1 VTDASP
7 PVSKVV
13 LDKALSTVL
22 IVVSS
27 PAWLAILVATSVE
40 RALSRRAR
48 GGLFHTEL
56 RVSGGQTFRLY
67 KFRILTSEGEEK
79 IRSGA
84 RPKEVENDP
93 SNLTRVGSLLKK
105 VGLDEMPQLLH
116 VLSGTMSLVG
126 PRPKP
131 VREYHEEIERGHT
144 FRAQLRAGLTGPSQV
159 LKGTDPK
166 MRRAVEDEFE
176 YLDLL
181 QRGSQWE
188 VLRTD
193 LGIIRRTVSV
203 LLRAT
208 GE

>member
-1 VTDASP
+1 MTPPSS
-7 PVSKVV
+7 PVSKLV
-13 LDKALSTVL
+13 LDKTLSAVM

-27 PAWLAILVATSVE
+27 PVWLSILLAISVE

-48 GGLFHTEL
+48 GGFLHTEL
-56 RVSGGQTFRLY
+56 RVSGGEPFRLY

-131 VREYHEEIERGHT
+131 VREYHEELERGHM
-144 FRAQLRAGLTGPSQV
+144 FRAQLRAGLTGPTQV

-166 MRRAVEDEFE
+166 TRHAVEDEFA
-176 YLDLL
+176 YLELL
-181 QRGSQWE
+181 QHGSQWAI
-188 VLRTD
+188 LRTD

-203 LLRAT
+203 LVRAT